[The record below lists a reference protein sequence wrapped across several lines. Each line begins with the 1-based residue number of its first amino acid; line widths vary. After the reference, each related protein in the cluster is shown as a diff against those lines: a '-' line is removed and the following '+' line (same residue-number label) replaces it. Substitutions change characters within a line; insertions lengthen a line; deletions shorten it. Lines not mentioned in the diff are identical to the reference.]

1 MKDKD
6 ELAMQIYKKMMEK
19 DYFTQWLGLQL
30 DAISDGY
37 CKMHF
42 ELKRDMLNGFESVH
56 GGILF
61 SASDSVFA
69 FACNSH
75 GWHAVALEVSISFT
89 KPAKEGDMLLVHGSK
104 ESIDRSINDKILIML
119 SEYNEKKINWK
130 KALPALSHL
139 SLLSDTPSD
148 IDFSALRSLE

>member
-42 ELKRDMLNGFESVH
+42 ELKHDMLNGFESVH

-75 GWHAVALEVSISFT
+75 GRHAVALEVSISFT
-89 KPAKEGDMLLVHGSK
+89 KPAKEGDKLFVEAKNIHLGNKIGIYEVRITNTEGALCSLFK
-104 ESIDRSINDKILIML
+104 GTSYRKGEWEIES
-119 SEYNEKKINWK
+119 
-130 KALPALSHL
+130 
-139 SLLSDTPSD
+139 
-148 IDFSALRSLE
+148 